1 MHWQHVF
8 CLALAAALVTGA
20 PRAWAQA
27 IDPEIKAGE
36 MPGPGLDEGRYLF
49 GSDEEIREAVVPIG
63 GRPEPKIHPFIVE
76 AGAGFANYTANLGDV
91 TNGGAGWAL
100 RGILGAR
107 GWIAGE
113 VGYAGASNE
122 GEFFTRRDTLP
133 GNLDP
138 VGERV
143 VSTAAEA
150 LARVNFG
157 GKEGT
162 WRPFLAGGAG
172 YFRIDSDA
180 AALDGFE
187 ALSFPMAGGVQ
198 IYPKEPLSIGLRG
211 SYTILTDFIDDDF
224 PTGNQFGGM
233 LTVGAN
239 F

>member
-1 MHWQHVF
+1 MHWQHLYVVTF
-8 CLALAAALVTGA
+8 AAALVAGA
-20 PRAWAQA
+20 PHAWAQST
-27 IDPEIKAGE
+27 DPEISESE

-49 GSDEEIREAVVPIG
+49 GSEEEIREAVVPIG
-63 GRPEPKIHPFIVE
+63 GKPEPKIHPFIVE
-76 AGAGFANYTANLGDV
+76 AGAGLANYTANLGQV
-91 TNGGAGWAL
+91 TQGGAGWAL
-100 RGILGAR
+100 RGIWGAR
-107 GWIAGE
+107 GWLAGE
-113 VGYAGASNE
+113 VGYTGSSNE
-122 GEFFTRRDTLP
+122 GEFFSQHEPLP

-162 WRPFLAGGAG
+162 WRPFVAGGAG
-172 YFRIDSDA
+172 YFRLDSDA
-180 AALDGFE
+180 ADLDGFE
-187 ALSFPMAGGVQ
+187 ALSFPVAGGVQ

-211 SYTILTDFIDDDF
+211 TYTILTDFIDDAF